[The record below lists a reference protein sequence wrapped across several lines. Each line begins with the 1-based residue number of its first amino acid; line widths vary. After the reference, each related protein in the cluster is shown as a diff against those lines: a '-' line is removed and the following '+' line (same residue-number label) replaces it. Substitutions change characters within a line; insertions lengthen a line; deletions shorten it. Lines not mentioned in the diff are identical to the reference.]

1 MGDPVLEVQQLEVR
15 YGSVRAVRGLDLSI
29 ATGETVGLIGPNG
42 AGKTTT
48 LMAIMG
54 AVPIH
59 SGDVSFN
66 GRSLKG
72 HSSENIARGGIALV
86 PEGRQIFGGFTVAEN
101 LRLGILGRRSPDGL
115 ADDLEWVHSLF
126 PIVAEFSKRPAG
138 HLSGGQQQQ
147 LAISRALISKP
158 DLLLL
163 DEPSLGLAPTIV
175 DGLFVALDQIRK
187 TGVTILIVEQRA
199 QLAVEFADRSVVLR
213 NGEVALTAS
222 GDDRIS
228 DEQIAAAYFG
238 S

>member
-1 MGDPVLEVQQLEVR
+1 MGDSVLGVDQLEVR
-15 YGSVRAVRGLDLSI
+15 YGSIRAVRDLNLSI
-29 ATGETVGLIGPNG
+29 DAGETVGLIGPNG

-54 AVPIH
+54 AVPIY
-59 SGDVSFN
+59 SGDVSFH

-72 HSSENIARGGIALV
+72 ESSEVIARGGIALV
-86 PEGRQIFGGFTVAEN
+86 PEGRKIFGSFTVAEN

-126 PIVAEFSKRPAG
+126 PILAEFSKRPAG
-138 HLSGGQQQQ
+138 QLSGGQQQQ

-163 DEPSLGLAPTIV
+163 DEPSLGLAPAIV
-175 DGLFVALDQIRK
+175 DHLFAALDEIRK
-187 TGVTILIVEQRA
+187 SGVTILIVEQRA
-199 QLAVEFADRSVVLR
+199 ELAVEFADRSVVLR
-213 NGEVALTAS
+213 NGEVALTVS

-228 DEQIAAAYFG
+228 ADQIAAAYFG

>member
-1 MGDPVLEVQQLEVR
+1 MGDSLLDLRQLEVR

-29 ATGETVGLIGPNG
+29 VAGETVGLIGPNG

-54 AVPIH
+54 AVPIF
-59 SGDVSFN
+59 SGDVFFHD
-66 GRSLKG
+66 RSLKG
-72 HSSENIARGGIALV
+72 DSSEVIARGGIAIV
-86 PEGRQIFGGFTVAEN
+86 PEGRQIFGGFTVEEN
-101 LRLGILGRRSPDGL
+101 LRLGILGRRSPEGV

-138 HLSGGQQQQ
+138 QLSGGQQQQ
-147 LAISRALISKP
+147 LAIARALISKP

-163 DEPSLGLAPTIV
+163 DEPSLGLAPAIV
-175 DGLFVALDQIRK
+175 DDLFGALDEIRS

-222 GDDRIS
+222 GDDRIT
-228 DEQIAAAYFG
+228 DDQIAAAYFG

>member
-1 MGDPVLEVQQLEVR
+1 MGDSVLDVGQLEVR
-15 YGSVRAVRGLDLSI
+15 YGSIRAVRDLNLSI
-29 ATGETVGLIGPNG
+29 AAGETVGLIGPNG

-54 AVPIH
+54 AVPIY
-59 SGDVSFN
+59 SGDVTFH

-72 HSSENIARGGIALV
+72 ESSEVIARGGIALV

-101 LRLGILGRRSPDGL
+101 LRLGILGRRSPQGL

-126 PIVAEFSKRPAG
+126 PILAEFSKRPAG
-138 HLSGGQQQQ
+138 QLSGGQQQQ

-163 DEPSLGLAPTIV
+163 DEPSLGLAPAIV
-175 DGLFVALDQIRK
+175 DHLFAALDEIRK
-187 TGVTILIVEQRA
+187 SGVTILIVEQRA
-199 QLAVEFADRSVVLR
+199 QLAVEFADRSIVLR
-213 NGEVALTAS
+213 NGEVALTVS
-222 GDDRIS
+222 GDDHIS
-228 DEQIAAAYFG
+228 ADQIAGAYFG